1 MKLEPTMIRTV
12 FILFSAFVAAGV
24 FIVARDQMHHVSGL
38 TIASTSLFS
47 APVPVV
53 AAALSFPAL
62 YLLWEQSEL

>member
-1 MKLEPTMIRTV
+1 MIRILS
-12 FILFSAFVAAGV
+12 ILFSAIVAAGL
-24 FIVARDQMHHVSGL
+24 FIVAREHAHHVTGF
-38 TIASTSLFS
+38 TIASSSLFS

>member
-1 MKLEPTMIRTV
+1 MIRI
-12 FILFSAFVAAGV
+12 FSILLSAIVAAGL
-24 FIVARDQMHHVSGL
+24 FIVARDQMHHVTGL